1 MEQLYEQCVE
11 KISSEIE
18 VQKETVSS
26 EIEVQ
31 KEKVQLTW
39 DDRRKLAYDA
49 AFNEIIIGA
58 EDKIKSS
65 IDRGFK
71 RSEIYKYYKFENKK
85 FYGIYVSDI
94 LRKGD
99 VMDRLSEHFKPF
111 KVYLKRLNGKDKGHE
126 KDVINISWFE
136 PESTEETN

>member
-11 KISSEIE
+11 KTSEKKE
-18 VQKETVSS
+18 VQKERTP
-26 EIEVQ
+26 
-31 KEKVQLTW
+31 LAW

-65 IDRGFK
+65 MDRGYK

-85 FYGIYVSDI
+85 FYGIFVSDI

-111 KVYLKRLNGKDKGHE
+111 NVYLKRLNNKEKGQE
-126 KDVINISWFE
+126 KDVINISWFD
-136 PESTEETN
+136 PETSNETSNETNE

>member
-1 MEQLYEQCVE
+1 MEQLYNQCLE
-11 KISSEIE
+11 TYKSKENSKIENQ
-18 VQKETVSS
+18 QKDP
-26 EIEVQ
+26 
-31 KEKVQLTW
+31 LAW

-49 AFNEIIIGA
+49 AFKEIIIGA

-65 IDRGFK
+65 MERGFS

-99 VMDRLSEHFKPF
+99 VMDRLNDHFSPF
-111 KVYLKRLNGKDKGHE
+111 RVYLKRLNKEKGME
-126 KDVINISWFE
+126 KDVINITWLEKSE
-136 PESTEETN
+136 PSTETTE

>member
-1 MEQLYEQCVE
+1 MEELYEQC
-11 KISSEIE
+11 IE
-18 VQKETVSS
+18 NTSTQKEVP
-26 EIEVQ
+26 
-31 KEKVQLTW
+31 KEKAQLSW
-39 DDRRKLAYDA
+39 DDRRKLAYEA
-49 AFNEIIIGA
+49 AYNEIIIGA
-58 EDKIKSS
+58 EDKIKISM
-65 IDRGFK
+65 DRGFK

-111 KVYLKRLNGKDKGHE
+111 KVYLKRLNGKDKGLE

-136 PESTEETN
+136 PENTPEEN

>member
-1 MEQLYEQCVE
+1 MEQLYEQC
-11 KISSEIE
+11 IE
-18 VQKETVSS
+18 NTSNQKEVT
-26 EIEVQ
+26 
-31 KEKVQLTW
+31 KEKTQLSW
-39 DDRRKLAYDA
+39 DDRRTLAYDA

-58 EDKIKSS
+58 EDKIKISM
-65 IDRGFK
+65 DRGFK

-111 KVYLKRLNGKDKGHE
+111 KVYLKRLNGKEKGFE

-136 PESTEETN
+136 SENAETE

>member
-11 KISSEIE
+11 KTSEPKE
-18 VQKETVSS
+18 VSKD
-26 EIEVQ
+26 
-31 KEKVQLTW
+31 KVQLSW

-49 AFNEIIIGA
+49 AYNEIIIGA
-58 EDKIKSS
+58 EEKIKNSM
-65 IDRGFK
+65 DRGFK

-85 FYGIYVSDI
+85 FYGIFVSDI

-111 KVYLKRLNGKDKGHE
+111 KVYLKRLNGKDKGLE

-136 PESTEETN
+136 PEENTNEESN

>member
-1 MEQLYEQCVE
+1 MEQLYEQC
-11 KISSEIE
+11 IE
-18 VQKETVSS
+18 NTSNQKEVT
-26 EIEVQ
+26 
-31 KEKVQLTW
+31 KEKTQLSW
-39 DDRRKLAYDA
+39 DDRRTLAYDA

-58 EDKIKSS
+58 EDKIKISM
-65 IDRGFK
+65 DRGFK

-136 PESTEETN
+136 QESTEETN

>member
-11 KISSEIE
+11 KTSEVKE
-18 VQKETVSS
+18 VSKDK
-26 EIEVQ
+26 I
-31 KEKVQLTW
+31 QLSW

-49 AFNEIIIGA
+49 AYNEIIIGA
-58 EDKIKSS
+58 EEKIKNSM
-65 IDRGFK
+65 DRGFK

-85 FYGIYVSDI
+85 FYGIFVSDI

-111 KVYLKRLNGKDKGHE
+111 KVYLKRLNGKDKGLE

-136 PESTEETN
+136 PEENTNEESN

>member
-1 MEQLYEQCVE
+1 MEQLYEQCLE
-11 KISSEIE
+11 NTSTTKE
-18 VQKETVSS
+18 VP
-26 EIEVQ
+26 
-31 KEKVQLTW
+31 KEKPQLSW

-58 EDKIKSS
+58 EDKIKNSL
-65 IDRGFK
+65 DRGFK

-99 VMDRLSEHFKPF
+99 VMERLSEHFKPF
-111 KVYLKRLNGKDKGHE
+111 KVYLKRLNGKDKGQE

-136 PESTEETN
+136 PEETEDKN